1 MPPETYSKLWESIDE
16 MSAKLLSISKDVEE
30 LKLHLGIRHRY
41 VSDDVRAKRSAN
53 AKKLWP
59 ARKKKMME
67 ARKLAKRQEET
78 QKAS

>member
-16 MSAKLLSISKDVEE
+16 MSAKLLAISKDVEE
-30 LKLHLGIRHRY
+30 LKLHLGIRHRH
-41 VSDDVRAKRSAN
+41 VSDDLRARRSAN

-59 ARKKKMME
+59 ARKKKME
-67 ARKLAKRQEET
+67 ARKLAKRQEEA

>member
-30 LKLHLGIRHRY
+30 LKVHLGIRHRN
-41 VSDDVRAKRSAN
+41 VSDDVRARRSAN

-59 ARKKKMME
+59 ARKKKME
-67 ARKLAKRQEET
+67 ARRLAKRQEEA